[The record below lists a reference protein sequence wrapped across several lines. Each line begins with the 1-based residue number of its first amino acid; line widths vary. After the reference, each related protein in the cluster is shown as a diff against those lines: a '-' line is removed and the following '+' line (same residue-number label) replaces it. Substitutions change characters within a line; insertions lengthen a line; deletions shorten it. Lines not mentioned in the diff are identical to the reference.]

1 MDKKRTTP
9 PVRKDTLD
17 ALKNLDNSEPQLPA
31 SADDPRS
38 ATGFVAM
45 LAQGHTQPDV
55 FSPLGSIL
63 EADTKA
69 SRGNI
74 PPPRPQPMA
83 QPKSRNHLTAE
94 IPEAKIIEPR
104 ANQKASVPAAPAAP
118 RPKAA
123 QAHEWYRLAVPL
135 MLVMGSLLV
144 LLGFWAVASLAGM
157 PNALIPHDH
166 YGSRY
171 HAAISLAWKMLI
183 ALPIGAMLDAMAVY
197 MLIFVRKHHRK

>member
-1 MDKKRTTP
+1 MDNKKKTH
-9 PVRKDTLD
+9 PVRQDTLD
-17 ALKNLDNSEPQLPA
+17 ALENLDNSEPQLIPG
-31 SADDPRS
+31 ADDPRS

-45 LAQGHTQPDV
+45 LAQGTTQPDV
-55 FSPLGSIL
+55 FSPLGSVL
-63 EADTKA
+63 EADMKA

-83 QPKSRNHLTAE
+83 RPNPQKDSHAE
-94 IPEAKIIEPR
+94 IPEAKIIETPS
-104 ANQKASVPAAPAAP
+104 NQNSGVPAAQPAQ
-118 RPKAA
+118 RPKAHKPHA
-123 QAHEWYRLAVPL
+123 WYRAAVPL

-144 LLGFWAVASLAGM
+144 LIGFWAVGSLAGM
-157 PNALIPHDH
+157 PNALIPHHH

-197 MLIFVRKHHRK
+197 MLLYLRKRP